1 MVCGFMRVVVIGG
14 GIIGLASAYYL
25 RQRGV
30 NVTVVEKSTIGAG
43 STDRANGGIR
53 AQFSSPVSAALSKES
68 IEVWERFEAEFDT
81 DIEYRRPGYLFL
93 ARNEATAEQFREN
106 VRTQN
111 ELGVD
116 SAFLTPREAKERC
129 PELYVEKFVGAT
141 YCATDGF
148 ADPHLGLQGFS
159 LRANETGV
167 DIRTNV
173 EVTDVLCATD
183 AVGVETDEGTIQAD
197 YVVNAAGAWAARVG
211 EMAGL
216 DIPISPKR
224 RQLMVVDP
232 EIPIDTDVPFTIDTD
247 RGVHFR
253 PEREGSAVV
262 GGHFATTDPD
272 EDPDHTKRKMDLD
285 WAATTIEEAS
295 NCANYFG
302 PESRVKR
309 GWAGLYAVTPDHHP
323 IIEET
328 VDGFVNAVGFSGHGF
343 MQAPA
348 TGQIVAEIIAD
359 GAPSLVDV
367 SDLTADRFDRG
378 VRLEEGTVID

>member
-1 MVCGFMRVVVIGG
+1 MRAVIIGG

-25 RQRGV
+25 RQRDV
-30 NVTVVEKSTIGAG
+30 DVTVLEKSTIGAG

-68 IEVWERFEAEFDT
+68 IEVWERFEEEFDT

-93 ARNEATAEQFREN
+93 ARTESTAEQFREN
-106 VRTQN
+106 VRKQN

-116 SAFLTPREAKERC
+116 SEFLTPLEANEHC
-129 PELYVEKFVGAT
+129 PELHVEKFVGAT

-159 LRANETGV
+159 RAANEAGA
-167 DIRTNV
+167 DIRTKV
-173 EVTDVLCATD
+173 AVTDVLRNDAGD
-183 AVGVETDEGTIQAD
+183 AVGVETNEETITAD

-211 EMAGL
+211 EMAGV

-232 EIPIDTDVPFTIDTD
+232 ETPVNDEISFTIDID

-262 GGHFATTDPD
+262 GGHFADKDPD
-272 EDPDHTKRKMDLD
+272 EDPDHTKEKIDLD
-285 WAATTIEEAS
+285 WAAKTIEEAS

-302 PESRVKR
+302 PKSRIKR
-309 GWAGLYAVTPDHHP
+309 GWAGLYAVTSDHHP

-328 VDGFVNAVGFSGHGF
+328 VPGFVNAVGFSGHGF

-359 GAPSLVDV
+359 GTPSLVDV
-367 SDLTADRFDRG
+367 SDLTADRFDRD
-378 VRLEEGTVID
+378 VHLKEGTVID